1 MHPLGSLCAEGRGQ
15 GQLLQEWLPRAVLNL
30 TKVFLCCCL
39 NSDMQRWQSTVVLRA
54 MSQHE
59 LLLTDTETMMFSCCT
74 W

>member
-1 MHPLGSLCAEGRGQ
+1 M
-15 GQLLQEWLPRAVLNL
+15 LNL

-59 LLLTDTETMMFSCCT
+59 LLLTDTETMMFSCGT